1 VTAGA
6 PRSPRPRVLY
16 FGPAVN
22 PIVRG
27 RVLPFAA
34 RYPCAW
40 VTSAPGPAALHSQLR
55 MFELPRAPL
64 ARLPRALYAHTLD
77 YLLETWDVALRRFRP
92 DVIHVHYVA
101 QLDAL
106 ALLPLPRIPLVLTVM
121 GGDVL
126 TDQIPRGWLLDRV
139 VRRVF
144 RRAAAVT
151 AKSAFLAE
159 QCRAL
164 GARRVE
170 LVRWGIDLARFVPGE
185 RGPARDRLGLPS
197 EATLLLS
204 SRALQPLYN
213 HLDVLEAAARMPTP
227 PELVVT
233 RHAELPD
240 YAAAVRARAR
250 ELGLTLHVLDPLPGE
265 RMPDLYAAADACV
278 SIPASD
284 GLPQTLLE
292 ALACLRPTVALDLD
306 AYRELPFAADAC
318 LKVPHRGGRPA
329 LDALA
334 AGLAR
339 ALEQEPRPGLE
350 VAERWVRA
358 EASLEASL
366 ERVDALYRE
375 LATL

>member
-1 VTAGA
+1 
-6 PRSPRPRVLY
+6 
-16 FGPAVN
+16 
-22 PIVRG
+22 
-27 RVLPFAA
+27 
-34 RYPCAW
+34 
-40 VTSAPGPAALHSQLR
+40 
-55 MFELPRAPL
+55 
-64 ARLPRALYAHTLD
+64 
-77 YLLETWDVALRRFRP
+77 
-92 DVIHVHYVA
+92 
-101 QLDAL
+101 
-106 ALLPLPRIPLVLTVM
+106 
-121 GGDVL
+121 
-126 TDQIPRGWLLDRV
+126 
-139 VRRVF
+139 
-144 RRAAAVT
+144 
-151 AKSAFLAE
+151 
-159 QCRAL
+159 
-164 GARRVE
+164 
-170 LVRWGIDLARFVPGE
+170 
-185 RGPARDRLGLPS
+185 
-197 EATLLLS
+197 
-204 SRALQPLYN
+204 
-213 HLDVLEAAARMPTP
+213 MPTP